1 MDKEIIEELIQY
13 LDSKIYNEL
22 INVAWKNVPKFEG
35 FTGAVLV
42 NQKDIDTDKNEMKI
56 KKYKQAKKY
65 LEALSDFSKG
75 E

>member
-13 LDSKIYNEL
+13 LDSEIYNEL
-22 INVAWKNVPKFEG
+22 IYAAWKNVPKFEE
-35 FTGAVLV
+35 FTGTTVLE
-42 NQKDIDTDKNEMKI
+42 DTNKNEIKI

>member
-1 MDKEIIEELIQY
+1 MDKEIIEELINF
-13 LDSKIYNEL
+13 LDGKIYNEL
-22 INVAWKNVPKFEG
+22 IDEAWKAVPKFEG

-42 NQKDIDTDKNEMKI
+42 NKKDIDTNKTEIKI

>member
-22 INVAWKNVPKFEG
+22 IDVAWKNVPKFEG
-35 FTGAVLV
+35 FTGATAITVLE
-42 NQKDIDTDKNEMKI
+42 DTDKNEIKI

>member
-22 INVAWKNVPKFEG
+22 IDAAWKNVPKFEG
-35 FTGAVLV
+35 FTGATVLE
-42 NQKDIDTDKNEMKI
+42 DTNKNEIKI